1 MAVSKAARRSDLSP
15 LLRTHELHA
24 ACRSCCKKK
33 AEITFCLVERSHQC
47 QRNILL
53 AKQIGT
59 DQWRPVN
66 PVPPFPIPIK
76 YVVCWNFKEG
86 SGCRSHGTRCS
97 FARSSEEATVWNFLK
112 NSSLGYSEL
121 INMLKSGTK
130 SQSQSVDQCGG
141 TDSILSQF
149 PGKFFELCEICFHSS
164 PQRIS
169 RKSVVGHPSPCCTSK
184 HRWKPLLVHCK
195 ETQQNMVEYHEIR
208 PLPNKAYSQWRYCR
222 YVESGQPC
230 WHGARRCWF
239 AHSKVE
245 MAVWTEE
252 SQRPF
257 DRSRLL
263 GNDVPK
269 SHGARANS
277 ASPVKQ
283 QKQSQ
288 SMEEHYCKVCQCK
301 FRSREE
307 YMNHCFTREHRQL
320 IFEDGCRKGQYRD
333 PPQTCHS
340 FKLCQRPYSCEHGDR
355 CMEAHSVEELEEWRS
370 RARAARKKANAA
382 EEQGLLSYQDRLLEE
397 FRTSTSPGHIIS
409 ETVRGVTTNCE
420 SDLSIYV
427 HKEKVPVMWKF
438 KVVSKNA
445 LAEIALLKQ
454 EPGASFT
461 LGENINEHR
470 TYSTGDWYICTTDV
484 RSKYSYEVTVSFVST
499 CPGVYEQWLVFDFDT
514 RPVLLHKLLVRVGM
528 PPSSHIEI
536 SEEYPVPTHSVAPNL
551 RLWNRGIRVI
561 VPYFSRA
568 EAEIQLLKE
577 FKPPAMNP
585 QYCQLMED
593 CVPINHHNYK
603 ERMHSF
609 LYQEEQAEEEI
620 VCRLNL
626 HGTITLSNTL
636 NDVRFGLKIACDGE
650 LFGTLP
656 VCHALTPDTPEGFM
670 LKRGVESVLVG
681 EVTANDQGQQVYEA
695 VILRDTASVKE
706 IHLRLSRECC
716 SDLGLQKNQT
726 REMEV
731 QFQLNR
737 LWFCEMHKAIDL
749 LPDLQYVLPDFSKTC
764 VPVHSTKYPSIPLNE
779 KQHAAM
785 SFILGDPDD
794 RNSVAPLLIYG
805 PFGTGKTY
813 TLAEATV
820 ELMKE
825 EHNRVL
831 ICTHTN
837 SSADLYVKDHFHKHI
852 EAGNLKTKPLR
863 IKAKEV
869 SPISTHHITRGYCL
883 LTEDGHFKFPDKET
897 VDLTRIVITTTGVAR
912 LLHDLKLPKDYFSH
926 IMIDEASQMLECEAL
941 MALGLAGPKTR
952 IVLAGDHM
960 QMGPKLFSV
969 EDDKR
974 SDHTLLNR
982 LFYYY
987 QSEKKN
993 VALESRII
1001 FNENY
1006 RSTKGIV
1013 DFVST
1018 YFYFDKCQ
1026 KKQQTTNGIKA
1037 SGNVAAHPTQH
1048 PLMFSHVRGECHL
1061 DTTTMSWYNPE
1072 QIIDVVQ
1079 IVQDLLYNWPEEW
1092 KQSGIPPDPSTI
1104 CILSQGTQ
1112 VFHLRTSLKQ
1122 VHLRSVTVENAE
1134 NVQGKQFRVIIIVT
1148 VHTRDT
1154 LKPSASSCLEF
1165 FNDAR
1170 VLNTAMTR
1178 AQSQVIVVGDAAALC
1193 YFGRCA
1199 KTWRCYIE
1207 HCIENGSAKPEHLN
1221 KDFLNQ
1227 EVTEISR
1234 FQIPSQEEDTSDT
1247 DSTTSE
1253 MPDIDPILQEL
1264 LDESN
1269 DWKVNVTEEGLLDI
1283 FKNDHPDKTPDDN
1296 EEKDHGDQSDEE
1308 NEFPSIP
1315 NTNGIHKRCII
1326 VMEIYHSAYAI
1337 PLDEPTSRINIKGR
1351 KNFHCCF
1358 PGDEVLVE
1366 VLSEEST
1373 PPTGRVHRRVGTASL
1388 LNKKFVCTIDKYDN
1402 QVMIPI
1408 NKCISKIYTPF
1419 FKYKPHHI
1427 AVRKGPKDLRP
1438 QEFVKINEET
1448 KRNLFVVQLLRWGE
1462 NFHYPLGIVVKVLP
1476 KVTSLEDGL
1485 QVLNTEYQLS
1495 NSPSLCDQEMI
1506 RLQECSQ
1513 DFRGRKDFRSI
1524 ITFTIDP
1531 SHSRDHDDAISV
1543 RDLGPDYE
1551 IGIHIADVAHF
1562 VPKGS
1567 GLDEYAKKQGLVF
1580 YPPETTGTPVYIFPR
1595 ELSEDVF
1602 SLLPGCVRHT
1612 ISLMVVIDK
1621 KTHHIKSADFHL
1633 SVICSNRKLSYDEAE
1648 EILKTSRTKDSSGEP
1663 CFNTVE
1669 GCLLIASHFS
1679 EVHRKDRKQDDWCY
1693 KTPDEDTIIG
1703 SRQSHRV
1710 VEELMILFNH
1720 SVAQLLL
1727 NIEKTK
1733 SCVPLRCQERPDMT
1747 GLGQLRERCS
1757 PWLPLSIHLS
1767 HLMEDE
1773 GGLMSLPEASR
1784 SVYSP
1789 GSGARQQCD
1798 ADSSSFLRYT
1808 SLEPD
1813 TFSVLTS
1820 LLENLQTA
1828 GKEGDIQRIVDLIT
1842 TDDVHPQLLPI
1853 VRAFRKLI
1861 RRAHVIRSNSTLT
1874 SRVGHFDL
1882 DLDCYSWASS
1892 PIRRYLDI
1900 ITQRILHSVLEGK
1913 EITYSPIEIDQACV
1927 SFSLQFDKG
1936 TKYER
1941 TSNSL
1946 NFASELIE
1954 QSARKI
1960 AYITDIPPNGNSFR
1974 LSFPLQRK
1982 SMCDDVDIMYR
1993 DLHLADQPWYDGEQN
2008 CRVIKWS
2015 RRVYSM
2021 LRDDIHSE
2029 LERQVSNSLIT
2040 HVSREAWICLLSTI
2054 REEKWEDMLQHLQDV
2069 TSEVRQGGTFSSTE
2083 SCEDTVDCMKGHFVE
2098 LSLKLKQG
2106 DTIEVQLGTDTVR
2119 GLLVPAVQLLIVNP
2133 NFEICL
2139 EHTKNPIECFSRYAL
2154 RASKDVYSTYNEYQ
2168 KIWMPLCEMESACN
2182 AVAEKESIVLE
2193 DVELTWTQVQKD
2205 HNLQGFFQL
2214 PLEKK
2219 KQWSIEC
2226 DFRKCFL
2233 CIRMRRPDNDFQPE
2247 KQHGDKR
2254 LTEAK
2259 YLDLTSMTNVI
2270 WIAHGVT
2277 TKTKEEEKT
2286 KEEDE
2291 DEDEKSIKIHFRIN
2305 HLPMANRPQRI
2316 FLEGTRFTVE
2326 LIPKLLPDVRK
2337 EEAIKRLTKANQLV
2351 KDIAL
2356 GKQIHLEGIKIIV
2369 SKSGTFDMENHRS
2382 FDFPPLNT
2390 SQNEAIRETLR
2401 NHFTLIQG
2409 PPGTG
2414 KTVVGVH
2421 IVYWF
2426 LKQSQMQRP
2435 RRNKEESEKKRC
2447 ILYCGPSNKSV
2458 DVVAGQL
2465 LKLSAVLRPLRV
2477 YSEQMEVMDY
2487 PYPGSSL
2494 KLSRHSLRGGKPNED
2509 LRSITLHH
2517 RMRKADNPHSSEIR
2531 AFDAR
2536 IKRGENL
2543 TEDEIRSYKRVLK
2556 MARKHE
2562 LLKHDVIL
2570 CTCTAASNPNFGIVK
2585 LQQIIIDECAMAT
2598 EPEALIPLVTHQPEQ
2613 IVLIGD
2619 HKQLKPVVTS
2629 DVVERLGM
2637 SKSLFERYMKKAM
2650 MLDIQYRMHEDI
2662 CEFPS
2667 QQFYGGNLKTGERP
2681 NAKPSVLLTASQ
2693 HPTPILF
2700 GHVEGKEVSL
2710 MVATEKGNENS
2721 KANLEEAE
2729 QTVQLATLLINQ
2741 SGIDEEHIAILT
2753 PYNAQVAKIKETLL
2767 KSGIYHVTVSTIM
2780 KSQGSEWR
2788 YIILSTVRSCP
2799 KSEIDSKPTKS
2810 WLMKKLGF
2818 VMDPNQVNVGIT
2830 RAQEGLCIIGNQT
2843 LLQCSC
2849 LWKRLLN
2856 HYQEKGCVVNPA
2868 QSIRVQRKIN

>member
-1 MAVSKAARRSDLSP
+1 
-15 LLRTHELHA
+15 
-24 ACRSCCKKK
+24 
-33 AEITFCLVERSHQC
+33 
-47 QRNILL
+47 
-53 AKQIGT
+53 
-59 DQWRPVN
+59 
-66 PVPPFPIPIK
+66 
-76 YVVCWNFKEG
+76 
-86 SGCRSHGTRCS
+86 
-97 FARSSEEATVWNFLK
+97 
-112 NSSLGYSEL
+112 
-121 INMLKSGTK
+121 
-130 SQSQSVDQCGG
+130 
-141 TDSILSQF
+141 
-149 PGKFFELCEICFHSS
+149 
-164 PQRIS
+164 
-169 RKSVVGHPSPCCTSK
+169 
-184 HRWKPLLVHCK
+184 
-195 ETQQNMVEYHEIR
+195 
-208 PLPNKAYSQWRYCR
+208 
-222 YVESGQPC
+222 
-230 WHGARRCWF
+230 
-239 AHSKVE
+239 
-245 MAVWTEE
+245 
-252 SQRPF
+252 
-257 DRSRLL
+257 
-263 GNDVPK
+263 
-269 SHGARANS
+269 
-277 ASPVKQ
+277 
-283 QKQSQ
+283 
-288 SMEEHYCKVCQCK
+288 
-301 FRSREE
+301 
-307 YMNHCFTREHRQL
+307 
-320 IFEDGCRKGQYRD
+320 
-333 PPQTCHS
+333 
-340 FKLCQRPYSCEHGDR
+340 
-355 CMEAHSVEELEEWRS
+355 
-370 RARAARKKANAA
+370 
-382 EEQGLLSYQDRLLEE
+382 
-397 FRTSTSPGHIIS
+397 
-409 ETVRGVTTNCE
+409 
-420 SDLSIYV
+420 
-427 HKEKVPVMWKF
+427 
-438 KVVSKNA
+438 
-445 LAEIALLKQ
+445 
-454 EPGASFT
+454 
-461 LGENINEHR
+461 
-470 TYSTGDWYICTTDV
+470 
-484 RSKYSYEVTVSFVST
+484 
-499 CPGVYEQWLVFDFDT
+499 
-514 RPVLLHKLLVRVGM
+514 M
-528 PPSSHIEI
+528 PPSSHLEI
-536 SEEYPVPTHSVAPNL
+536 SEASLVPTHSESPNL
-551 RLWNRGIRVI
+551 RLWNRGTRVI

-568 EAEIQLLKE
+568 EAEIKLLKE

-585 QYCQLMED
+585 QYYQLQD
-593 CVPINHHNYK
+593 CVPINHRNYK

-626 HGTITLSNTL
+626 QGTITLSNTL
-636 NDVRFGLKIACDGE
+636 NDIRFGLKIACDGE

-670 LKRGVESVLVG
+670 LRRGVESVLVG
-681 EVTANDQGQQVYEA
+681 EVTANDQGQRVYEA
-695 VILRDTASVKE
+695 VILKDTANVKE

-764 VPVHSTKYPSIPLNE
+764 VPAHPTKYPLLNG
-779 KQHAAM
+779 KQQAAM
-785 SFILGDPDD
+785 SFILGDPDG

-805 PFGTGKTY
+805 PFGTGKTF

-825 EHNRVL
+825 ENNRVL

-852 EAGNLKTKPLR
+852 NAGNLKTKPLR

-869 SPISTHHITRGYCL
+869 SPLSTDLITRAYCL
-883 LTEDGHFKFPDKET
+883 LTEDGHFKFPDKDT
-897 VDLTRIVITTTGVAR
+897 VNLTRIVITTTGVAR

-1037 SGNVAAHPTQH
+1037 SGNVAAHPTLH

-1072 QIIDVVQ
+1072 QIADVVQ
-1079 IVQDLLYNWPEEW
+1079 IVQDLLCNWPVEW
-1092 KQSGIPPDPSTI
+1092 NQPDPSTI

-1112 VFHLRTSLKQ
+1112 VYHLRTILKQ
-1122 VHLRSVTVENAE
+1122 VHLNWVTVENAE

-1154 LKPSASSCLEF
+1154 LKPLASSCLEF

-1193 YFGRCA
+1193 FFGKCA

-1207 HCIENGSAKPEHLN
+1207 HCIENGSAMPEHLN

-1227 EVTEISR
+1227 EVMEISR
-1234 FQIPSQEEDTSDT
+1234 FVPTQEEDTSDT

-1253 MPDIDPILQEL
+1253 ISDIDPILQEL

-1269 DWKVNVTEEGLLDI
+1269 DLKVNVTEEGLLHI
-1283 FKNDHPDKTPDDN
+1283 FKNDHPDKTADDN
-1296 EEKDHGDQSDEE
+1296 EENQHGDQSDSTFFQWNGEE
-1308 NEFPSIP
+1308 NGFPSNPDANVIL
-1315 NTNGIHKRCII
+1315 KRCII
-1326 VMEIYHSAYAI
+1326 VMERYDSAHAI
-1337 PLDEPTSRINIKGR
+1337 PLDEPTTRININGR
-1351 KNFHCCF
+1351 ENVRCCF
-1358 PGDEVLVE
+1358 PGDEVFVE

-1373 PPTGRVHRRVGTASL
+1373 PPNGRVHRRVGTTSL
-1388 LNKKFVCTIDKYDN
+1388 FDKQFVCTIEKTDH
-1402 QVMIPI
+1402 QVMTPI
-1408 NKCISKIYTPF
+1408 NKCISKLYTPF
-1419 FKYKPHHI
+1419 WKDKPHHI
-1427 AVRKGPKDLRP
+1427 AVRKGLDDFRP
-1438 QEFVKINEET
+1438 EEFVKINEES
-1448 KRNLFVVQLLRWGE
+1448 KRNLLFVVQVLKWGE
-1462 NFHYPLGIVVKVLP
+1462 NFRYPLGIVVKVLP
-1476 KVTSLEDGL
+1476 KVTSLEAGL
-1485 QVLNTEYQLS
+1485 QVLSIENQLS
-1495 NSPSLCDQEMI
+1495 KSPSLRDQEMI
-1506 RLQECSQ
+1506 RLQECSK

-1551 IGIHIADVAHF
+1551 IGVHIADVAHF

-1580 YPPETTGTPVYIFPR
+1580 YPPERNPSETAPVYIFPR
-1595 ELSEDVF
+1595 ELSEDMF
-1602 SLLPGCVRHT
+1602 SLLPDHDRHT

-1621 KTHHIKSADFHL
+1621 KTHRIKSADFHL
-1633 SVICSNRKLSYDEAE
+1633 SVIRSDRKLSYDEAE
-1648 EILKTSRTKDSSGEP
+1648 DILKNSRTKDSSGEP

-1669 GCLLIASHFS
+1669 GCLLMASHFS

-1693 KTPDEDTIIG
+1693 KSPDEDTIIG
-1703 SRQSHRV
+1703 NRQSHRV

-1747 GLGQLRERCS
+1747 GLGKLRECCS

-1784 SVYSP
+1784 SLCNS
-1789 GSGARQQCD
+1789 GGGARQQCD
-1798 ADSSSFLRYT
+1798 ADSTAFLRYA

-1813 TFSVLTS
+1813 TFSILTS

-1828 GKEGDIQRIVDLIT
+1828 AREGDIQRIVDLIT

-1853 VRAFRKLI
+1853 IRALGKHI
-1861 RRAHVIRSNSTLT
+1861 RRAYVIRSNSTLT

-1882 DLDCYSWASS
+1882 DLDCYIWASS
-1892 PIRRYLDI
+1892 PIRRYVDI
-1900 ITQRILHSVLEGK
+1900 ITHRILHSVLESK
-1913 EITYSPIEIDQACV
+1913 EMTYSPIEIDQSCV
-1927 SFSLQFDKG
+1927 SFSLQYDKES
-1936 TKYER
+1936 KYKR

-1946 NFASELIE
+1946 NFASELNE

-1960 AYITDIPPNGNSFR
+1960 AYIIDISPNSNSFR

-1982 SMCDDVDIMYR
+1982 SMCEDVAIMYR
-1993 DLHLADQPWYDGEQN
+1993 YLQLADQPVFDRERN
-2008 CRVIKWS
+2008 CHVIKWI
-2015 RRVYSM
+2015 RRVYS
-2021 LRDDIHSE
+2021 LVRDDIHSE
-2029 LERQVSNSLIT
+2029 LERQVPNSLIT
-2040 HVSREAWICLLSTI
+2040 HVPKEAWARLLSTI

-2069 TSEVRQGGTFSSTE
+2069 TSEVWQGGTFSSTE
-2083 SCEDTVDCMKGHFVE
+2083 SCEDTVMSRKADFMKGHFVE
-2098 LSLKLKQG
+2098 LSLQLKQG

-2168 KIWMPLCEMESACN
+2168 KIWAPLCEMESACN
-2182 AVAEKESIVLE
+2182 AVAENESIVLE
-2193 DVELTWTQVQKD
+2193 DVELTWTKRDKD
-2205 HNLQGFFQL
+2205 NIKKDPNLQGFFQL

-2226 DFRKCFL
+2226 DFTKCFL
-2233 CIRMRRPDNDFQPE
+2233 CIRMRRPYNDFKPE
-2247 KQHGDKR
+2247 KQHGDHR
-2254 LTEAK
+2254 LKEAK

-2277 TKTKEEEKT
+2277 TEVEEE
-2286 KEEDE
+2286 EEDK
-2291 DEDEKSIKIHFRIN
+2291 DEKSIKIHFRIN
-2305 HLPMANRPQRI
+2305 HLPMASKPQRI
-2316 FLEGTRFTVE
+2316 FLESTRFTVE

-2351 KDIAL
+2351 KDIAV
-2356 GKQIHLEGIKIIV
+2356 GKKHSDGIKFMA
-2369 SKSGTFDMENHRS
+2369 SKRGTFDMENHRS
-2382 FDFPPLNT
+2382 FGFPPLNT
-2390 SQNEAIRETLR
+2390 SQNKAIRETLQNR
-2401 NHFTLIQG
+2401 FTLIQG

-2426 LKQSQMQRP
+2426 LKQSKMQRQS
-2435 RRNKEESEKKRC
+2435 EETQKKRC

-2477 YSEQMEVMDY
+2477 YSEQMEVMEY
-2487 PYPGSSL
+2487 PYPGSRL
-2494 KLSRHSLRGGKPNED
+2494 KLSRHSLREGKPNEE

-2517 RMRKADNPHSSEIR
+2517 RMRMPDNPHSSEIR

-2543 TEDEIRSYKRVLK
+2543 SEGEIKSYKSLLRA
-2556 MARKHE
+2556 ARKHE

-2570 CTCTAASNPNFGIVK
+2570 CTCTAASNPNFEK
-2585 LQQIIIDECAMAT
+2585 LLKMQQIIIDECAMAT
-2598 EPEALIPLVTHQPEQ
+2598 EPEAFIPLVTHQPEQ

-2637 SKSLFERYMKKAM
+2637 SKSLFERYMRKAI
-2650 MLDIQYRMHEDI
+2650 MLDIQYRMHEAI

-2667 QQFYGGNLKTGERP
+2667 QQFYGGILKTGKRP
-2681 NAKPSVLLTASQ
+2681 KAKPSVLLTASQ
-2693 HPTPILF
+2693 QPTPILF

-2710 MVATEKGNENS
+2710 MVATERGNENS
-2721 KANLEEAE
+2721 KANVEEAE
-2729 QTVQLATLLINQ
+2729 QTARLATLLIKQ
-2741 SGIDEEHIAILT
+2741 SGIDEEQIAILT
-2753 PYNAQVAKIKETLL
+2753 PYNAQVAKIRETLS
-2767 KSGIYHVTVSTIM
+2767 KRGIYQVTVSTIM

-2799 KSEIDSKPTKS
+2799 KIEIDSRPTKS

-2843 LLQCSC
+2843 LLQCSY
-2849 LWKRLLN
+2849 LWKKLLN
-2856 HYQEKGCVVNPA
+2856 HYHEKGCVVNPA
-2868 QSIRVQRKIN
+2868 QSIHVQKKKSN